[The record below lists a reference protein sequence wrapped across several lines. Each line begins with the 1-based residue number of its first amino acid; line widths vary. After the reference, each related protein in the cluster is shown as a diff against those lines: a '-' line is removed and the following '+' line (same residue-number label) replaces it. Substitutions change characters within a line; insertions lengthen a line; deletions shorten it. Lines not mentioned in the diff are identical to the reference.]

1 MSGTL
6 VNGEIK
12 TIAEQIYSIIRHDIL
27 QHKLKGGEKLT
38 MKMLQNRLG
47 VSSSPIREA
56 LTRLQQE
63 GLVEYQPN
71 IGMRVMC
78 FTPKNVSSI
87 YALMRELECAA
98 LRFSS
103 ESPEFGKML
112 KDMRELQDAAATKL
126 KEGDQAGW
134 LRLSDKFHK
143 FFYDYADN
151 IYLHDAASKI
161 ITLVVLF
168 SNSYQLDTRNQPSI
182 HEEHEEILRYLENG
196 QISEAETALRKHLTA
211 SEKMALKVLEQYDTT
226 DAAN

>member
-12 TIAEQIYSIIRHDIL
+12 TIAEQIYSIIRQDIL
-27 QHKLKGGEKLT
+27 EHKLKGGEKLT

-71 IGMRVMC
+71 IGMRVMQ
-78 FTPKNVSSI
+78 FTPKNVRSI

-103 ESPEFGKML
+103 EGPEFGKML
-112 KDMRELQDAAATKL
+112 KDMRKLQDTAAAKL
-126 KEGDQAGW
+126 KAGDQAGW
-134 LRLSDKFHK
+134 VRLSDKFHK

-151 IYLHDAASKI
+151 TYLHDVASKLL
-161 ITLVVLF
+161 TLVVLF
-168 SNSYQLDTRNQPSI
+168 SNSYQQVESNQPSI
-182 HEEHEEILRYLENG
+182 HEKHEIILRYLENG
-196 QISEAETALRKHLTA
+196 QIPEAEAALRQHLA
-211 SEKMALKVLEQYDTT
+211 NSEKMALKVLEQEE
-226 DAAN
+226 ANSTKE